1 MFLLILSYFNAND
14 LINLCY
20 VSKYCRKCVLTK
32 FDTYYN
38 ISTGFCSIGLWT
50 NKIQGNLW
58 GLIDNIFNDLTADF
72 DPEGYY
78 QLLFKEFHHL
88 SLFSVCLHFLRCQR
102 SCEKNYAAYCR
113 LCSRVKDNN
122 FFEYNAFQCI
132 KVSDIDGYLG
142 LSSHGKVDFDV
153 FLSQPGYFPYAFCE
167 SSHRKY
173 NQHMVF
179 SYAHDL
185 FVAFCSVL
193 MRLYLNIAMKS
204 FEA

>member
-1 MFLLILSYFNAND
+1 M
-14 LINLCY
+14 
-20 VSKYCRKCVLTK
+20 SKYCRKCVLTK

-185 FVAFCSVL
+185 FAAFCSVL